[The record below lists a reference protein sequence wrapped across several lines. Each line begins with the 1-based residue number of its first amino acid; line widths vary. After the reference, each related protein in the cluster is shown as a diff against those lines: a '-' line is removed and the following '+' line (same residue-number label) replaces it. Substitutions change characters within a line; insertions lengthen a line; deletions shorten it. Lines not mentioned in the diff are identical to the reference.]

1 MLRLGAGWGMDG
13 TGVGLSSV
21 ALRGRMMGPRLR
33 ISQHRPEA
41 RTADKQAA
49 RRDGGSG
56 GARCQGNYG
65 WAVAEEMVMAMAWTT
80 GRWR

>member
-1 MLRLGAGWGMDG
+1 MVRLGARWIMYGRRVVMY
-13 TGVGLSSV
+13 SV
-21 ALRGRMMGPRLR
+21 AIRGSMMGPRLL
-33 ISQHRPEA
+33 ISHHRPEA
-41 RTADKQAA
+41 STADKQAA